1 MLFLCSK
8 LSQRPKW
15 FLVTKRKDYIVMS
28 ERRVVITGLGIIS
41 PLGLDLSSTWEG
53 IIAGKSGIGPVTQFD
68 ASEYPS
74 RIAGEVK
81 NFDPEKYVPAKAVK
95 RYDRFSL
102 FAIASAREAWEDSGL
117 STDMVDPTRIGTII
131 GVGIGGL
138 RYLEDNHANLIEGGP
153 RKLSPFLI
161 PAMISNLAPG
171 NVAIDLGFKGV
182 NYTITSACTSGTH
195 ALGEAY
201 RMIKGGLQ
209 DVVMTGGSEAA
220 ITPLGLGGFGKMKAL
235 STRNEEPQK
244 ASRPFDRDRDGF
256 VIGEGSGS
264 LVLEEY
270 ESAKKR
276 GANIYAEVVGYG
288 FSCDAYHITGQL
300 EGGEGAVQCMN
311 LALQSAKLSPEKIKY
326 INAHGTSTPLNDPN
340 ETLAIKKSFG
350 SWANE
355 GLLVSSTK
363 SMVGHSLG
371 AAGGLEAVFLAKAV
385 KDGVVPPTINLDNPD
400 EGCDLD
406 YVAHSAREA
415 KVDAAMSNSFGFGGT
430 NASIIISRV

>member
-1 MLFLCSK
+1 
-8 LSQRPKW
+8 
-15 FLVTKRKDYIVMS
+15 MS
-28 ERRVVITGLGIIS
+28 ERRVVVTGLGMIS
-41 PLGLDLSSTWEG
+41 PLGLDVKESWEG
-53 IIAGKSGIGPVTQFD
+53 LTAGKSGAGHVTQFD
-68 ASEYPS
+68 ASEYSS
-74 RIAGEVK
+74 RIAAEVK
-81 NFDPEKYVPAKAVK
+81 GFDPEKYVPAKAVK

-117 STDMVDPTRIGTII
+117 DINTLDATKIGTIL

-138 RYLEDNHANLIEGGP
+138 RYLEDNHTALVQDGP

-195 ALGEAY
+195 AVGEAY

-209 DVVMTGGSEAA
+209 DIVMTGGSEAA
-220 ITPLGLGGFGKMKAL
+220 ITPLGLGGFGRMKAL
-235 STRNEEPQK
+235 STRNDEPQK
-244 ASRPFDRDRDGF
+244 ASRPFDKDRDGF

-311 LALQSAKLSPEKIKY
+311 MALESAKLSPDKVGY
-326 INAHGTSTPLNDPN
+326 VNAHGTSTPLNDPN
-340 ETLAIKKSFG
+340 ESLAIKKSFG
-350 SWANE
+350 AWAHE

-363 SMVGHSLG
+363 SMVGHLLG
-371 AAGGLEAVFLAKAV
+371 AAGGLEAVVLAKTIRH
-385 KDGVVPPTINLDNPD
+385 GVVPPTINLDQPD

-406 YVAHSAREA
+406 YVPNTARE
-415 KVDAAMSNSFGFGGT
+415 KEINVAMSNSFGFGGT
-430 NASIIISRV
+430 NSSIIFSRV

>member
-1 MLFLCSK
+1 M
-8 LSQRPKW
+8 
-15 FLVTKRKDYIVMS
+15 IMN
-28 ERRVVITGLGIIS
+28 ERRVVVTGLGMVS
-41 PLGLDLSSTWEG
+41 PLGLDVNSSWEG
-53 IIAGKSGIGPVTQFD
+53 LTAGRSGGGAVTQFD

-74 RIAGEVK
+74 RIAAEVK
-81 NFDPEKYVPAKAVK
+81 GFDPEKYVPAKAVK

-102 FAIASAREAWEDSGL
+102 FAIATAREAWEDSGL
-117 STDMVDPTRIGTII
+117 DINSLDPTRIGTIL

-138 RYLEDNHANLIEGGP
+138 RYLEDNHAALVAEGP

-209 DVVMTGGSEAA
+209 DIVMTGGAEAA
-220 ITPLGLGGFGKMKAL
+220 ITHLGLGGFGRMKAL
-235 STRNEEPQK
+235 TTRNEEPQK
-244 ASRPFDRDRDGF
+244 ASRPFDKDRDGF
-256 VIGEGSGS
+256 LIGEGSGS

-270 ESAKKR
+270 EAAKRR
-276 GANIYAEVVGYG
+276 GAKIYAEVVGYG

-311 LALQSAKLSPEKIKY
+311 MALESAGLSPDKIDY

-350 SWANE
+350 SWAHE
-355 GLLVSSTK
+355 GLMVSSTK
-363 SMVGHSLG
+363 SMVGHLLG
-371 AAGGLEAVFLAKAV
+371 AAGGLEAVVLAKTIQ
-385 KDGVVPPTINLDNPD
+385 DGIVPPTINLDQPD

-406 YVAHSAREA
+406 YVPHTARKA
-415 KVDAAMSNSFGFGGT
+415 TVRAAMSNSFGFGGT
-430 NASIIISRV
+430 NASVIMTKV

>member
-1 MLFLCSK
+1 M
-8 LSQRPKW
+8 
-15 FLVTKRKDYIVMS
+15 TKRKDYIVMS

-53 IIAGKSGIGPVTQFD
+53 IIAGKSGIGPVAQFD
-68 ASEYPS
+68 ASDYPS

-102 FAIASAREAWEDSGL
+102 FAMASAREAWEDSGL

-138 RYLEDNHANLIEGGP
+138 RYLEDNHTNLIEGGP

-244 ASRPFDRDRDGF
+244 ASRPFDKDRDGF

-311 LALQSAKLSPEKIKY
+311 LALESAKLSPEKIKY

-340 ETLAIKKSFG
+340 ESLAIKKSFG
-350 SWANE
+350 AWAKE

-406 YVAHSAREA
+406 YVAHTAREA

-430 NASIIISRV
+430 NASIIIAKV

>member
-1 MLFLCSK
+1 
-8 LSQRPKW
+8 
-15 FLVTKRKDYIVMS
+15 MS
-28 ERRVVITGLGIIS
+28 ERRVVVTGLGMVS
-41 PLGLDLSSTWEG
+41 PLGLDVKSSWEG
-53 IIAGKSGIGPVTQFD
+53 LTAGKSGAGTVTQFD

-74 RIAGEVK
+74 RIAAEVK
-81 NFDPEKYVPAKAVK
+81 GFNAENYVPAKAIK

-102 FAIASAREAWEDSGL
+102 FAIATAKEAWIDSGL
-117 STDMVDPTRIGTII
+117 DINLVDPTRIGTIL

-138 RYLEDNHANLIEGGP
+138 RYLEDNHSALIADGP

-171 NVAIDLGFKGV
+171 NVAIELGFKGV

-209 DVVMTGGSEAA
+209 DIVMTGGSEAA
-220 ITPLGLGGFGKMKAL
+220 ITPLGLGGFGRMKAL
-235 STRNEEPQK
+235 STRNDEPER
-244 ASRPFDRDRDGF
+244 ASRPFDKDRDGF

-276 GANIYAEVVGYG
+276 GAKIYAEVIGYG

-311 LALQSAKLSPEKIKY
+311 MALNDAKLSADAIDY
-326 INAHGTSTPLNDPN
+326 VNAHGTSTPLNDPN

-355 GLLVSSTK
+355 GLMVSSTK
-363 SMVGHSLG
+363 SMVGHLLG
-371 AAGGLEAVFLAKAV
+371 AAGGLEAVVIAKTIEE
-385 KDGVVPPTINLDNPD
+385 GVIPPTINLDCPD

-406 YVAHSAREA
+406 YVPNTAR
-415 KVDAAMSNSFGFGGT
+415 KKTVRSAMSNSFGFGGT
-430 NASIIISRV
+430 NASVIMSKI

>member
-1 MLFLCSK
+1 
-8 LSQRPKW
+8 
-15 FLVTKRKDYIVMS
+15 MS
-28 ERRVVITGLGIIS
+28 ERRVVITGLGMIS
-41 PLGLDLSSTWEG
+41 PLGLDVKESWEG
-53 IIAGKSGIGPVTQFD
+53 LTSGKSGAGHVTQFD
-68 ASEYPS
+68 ASEYSS
-74 RIAGEVK
+74 RIAAEVK
-81 NFDPEKYVPAKAVK
+81 GFDPEKYVPAKAVK

-102 FAIASAREAWEDSGL
+102 FAIASAREAWHDSGL
-117 STDMVDPTRIGTII
+117 DIASLDATRIGTII

-138 RYLEDNHANLIEGGP
+138 RYLEDNHTALVQDGP

-195 ALGEAY
+195 AVGEAY

-209 DVVMTGGSEAA
+209 DIVMTGGSEAA
-220 ITPLGLGGFGKMKAL
+220 ITPLGLGGFGRMKAL
-235 STRNEEPQK
+235 TTRNDEPEK
-244 ASRPFDRDRDGF
+244 ASRPFDKDRDGF
-256 VIGEGSGS
+256 LIGEGSGS

-311 LALQSAKLSPEKIKY
+311 MALESAKISPDKVGY
-326 INAHGTSTPLNDPN
+326 VNAHGTSTPLNDPN

-350 SWANE
+350 AWANE

-363 SMVGHSLG
+363 SMVGHLLG
-371 AAGGLEAVFLAKAV
+371 AAGGLEAVVLAKTIRH
-385 KDGVVPPTINLDNPD
+385 GVVPPTINLDQPD

-406 YVAHSAREA
+406 YVANTARE
-415 KVDAAMSNSFGFGGT
+415 KEIDVAMSNSFGFGGT
-430 NASIIISRV
+430 NSSIIFSRV